1 MSLNGIAKRIV
12 LALAFTGVGLF
23 AIGCDLITTILS
35 TVLSLA
41 T

>member
-1 MSLNGIAKRIV
+1 MSLKGIAKRIV
-12 LALAFTGVGLF
+12 LALAFTGIGLF
-23 AIGCDLITTILS
+23 AGACGLIPTILS